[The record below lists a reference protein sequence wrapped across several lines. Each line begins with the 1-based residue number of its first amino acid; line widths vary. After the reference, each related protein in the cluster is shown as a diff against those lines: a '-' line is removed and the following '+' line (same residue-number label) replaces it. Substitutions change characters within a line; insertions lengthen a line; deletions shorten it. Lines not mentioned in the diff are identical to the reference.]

1 MINSL
6 ARGLRILKLMA
17 ESSEPV
23 GVTEIAEAL
32 QVDPSSSYRLLSTLE
47 KHGFVIQEAPRKKY
61 RLGYAAL
68 DLAEAVL
75 RRNDVAA
82 VAQPHLRALVAETG
96 ESAHLAVRDGTR
108 AVFLAQEVAPVP
120 LRVDTPVG
128 SWEPIYCTAVGKVLI
143 AELPGSTVRDMYGNE
158 TLVRHTDATITNF
171 DDLVADL
178 TRTRARGYAYDDEE
192 LHPGVRCLAS
202 SVRGHEG
209 VIIAACGISGPT
221 TRLTRARL
229 PELVDSVMRAAAA
242 ISHDMGYTL
251 ETGSPAVDKAV

>member
-17 ESSEPV
+17 ESPEPV

-61 RLGYAAL
+61 TLGYAAL

-75 RRNDVAA
+75 RRLDVAA
-82 VAQPHLRALVAETG
+82 AAQPYLRALVAETG
-96 ESAHLAVRDGTR
+96 ESSHLAVLDGTR
-108 AVFLAQEVAPVP
+108 AVFLAREVAPVP

-128 SWEPIYCTAVGKVLI
+128 SWEPAYCTAVGKALI
-143 AELPGSTVRDMYGNE
+143 AEMSAPDLRALYPEG

-171 DDLVADL
+171 DDLFSDL
-178 TRTRARGYAYDDEE
+178 ARSRARGYAYDDEE
-192 LHPGVRCLAS
+192 MHPGVRCLAAP
-202 SVRGHEG
+202 VRGHQG

-221 TRLTRARL
+221 TRLTRNRL
-229 PELVDSVMRAAAA
+229 PELVDSVLRAAKT
-242 ISHDMGYTL
+242 ISRDMGYTP
-251 ETGSPAVDKAV
+251 ETAPTAVDEAV